1 MSETNFVDFLDLD
14 TSKITFQKPKGNK
27 HNGSQIGIRYN
38 GETLYVKYEGVTPFG
53 IQENYDKEG
62 NFYGVTM
69 QINVSEEYARKAQ
82 ELDEFFMKAFLQNKW
97 GLNKN
102 IKVDAIR
109 GYDQHGEGGLWKRIL
124 KKPYRMKEN
133 EREYLDYP
141 SKMEFALYYKGDKLQ
156 TKIFNW
162 KSEPIPSEKYTEV
175 GSQSEVKF
183 IPAWFSLS
191 RGTFGLTLKPK
202 LMQVRFRERENPF
215 NNCLLND
222 SEEEE
227 EEIKQLDW
235 DEYNEK

>member
-1 MSETNFVDFLDLD
+1 MPETNFVDFLDLD

-124 KKPYRMKEN
+124 KKPYRMNEN

-141 SKMEFALYYKGDKLQ
+141 SKMEFALYYKGDKVQ

-162 KSEPIPSEKYTEV
+162 NSEPLPSEKYTEV

-183 IPAWFSLS
+183 IAAWFSLS

-215 NNCLLND
+215 SECLLGD
-222 SEEEE
+222 SETEEWE
-227 EEIKQLDW
+227 GY
-235 DEYNEK
+235 DEYPDK